1 MPTKSY
7 LTRNLFLKKNIVIQN
22 FLKVQYLMCIFWG
35 SVIAEVVNCEPR
47 EVKAR
52 AQRTQP
58 RCTESKTWHP
68 IFTLLHHSKKV
79 FIEHLSIENE
89 NSTMVKTLSVI
100 IFCIIVSLLH
110 AFSIGPSISRQRI
123 AAPLKMSSD
132 VFELEISIPPSNS
145 GLLAQMKINPV
156 LEGGSEIIQ
165 VRYKIPF
172 GLNVEPKN
180 GFATVTQDGQGGE
193 KVGDVLRFTSQW
205 TMGLP
210 RGNGLI
216 STAAS
221 FSGGIGWQCSLFD
234 VMKAKRW
241 EEVVEALVSN
251 VPQRTDEVV
260 LIFERKINNN
270 SD

>member
-1 MPTKSY
+1 M
-7 LTRNLFLKKNIVIQN
+7 
-22 FLKVQYLMCIFWG
+22 
-35 SVIAEVVNCEPR
+35 VN
-47 EVKAR
+47 K
-52 AQRTQP
+52 
-58 RCTESKTWHP
+58 
-68 IFTLLHHSKKV
+68 
-79 FIEHLSIENE
+79 
-89 NSTMVKTLSVI
+89 LSVI
-100 IFCIIVSLLH
+100 TILVIAPLLD
-110 AFSIGPSISRQRI
+110 AFSVGPSISRRQRI
-123 AAPLKMSSD
+123 AAPLQMSSD
-132 VFELEISIPPSNS
+132 AFELEVSIPPSNS
-145 GLLAQMKINPV
+145 GLLAQMKIKPV

-193 KVGDVLRFTSQW
+193 KVGDILRFTSQW

-210 RGNGLI
+210 RGDGLI

-260 LIFERKINNN
+260 LIFERKIDSN

>member
-1 MPTKSY
+1 MTK
-7 LTRNLFLKKNIVIQN
+7 F
-22 FLKVQYLMCIFWG
+22 
-35 SVIAEVVNCEPR
+35 
-47 EVKAR
+47 
-52 AQRTQP
+52 
-58 RCTESKTWHP
+58 
-68 IFTLLHHSKKV
+68 
-79 FIEHLSIENE
+79 
-89 NSTMVKTLSVI
+89 LSVI
-100 IFCIIVSLLH
+100 TFCILAPLFH
-110 AFSIGPSISRQRI
+110 AFSTVPSIARQRV
-123 AAPLKMSSD
+123 APPPLQMSSD
-132 VFELEISIPPSNS
+132 TFELEVGIPPSNS
-145 GLLAQMKINPV
+145 GLLAQMKIKPV

-260 LIFERKINNN
+260 LIFERKLDNT

>member
-1 MPTKSY
+1 MPNAEC
-7 LTRNLFLKKNIVIQN
+7 RMPN
-22 FLKVQYLMCIFWG
+22 
-35 SVIAEVVNCEPR
+35 AEVGNPGDWCDRRTANREPR
-47 EVKAR
+47 KMLPTHATRQTSASAVHVICYHDLQH
-52 AQRTQP
+52 QRT
-58 RCTESKTWHP
+58 E
-68 IFTLLHHSKKV
+68 KK
-79 FIEHLSIENE
+79 
-89 NSTMVKTLSVI
+89 MVKFLSAI
-100 IFCIIVSLLH
+100 TFCILSPLFH
-110 AFSIGPSISRQRI
+110 AFSTVPSIARQRV
-123 AAPLKMSSD
+123 AVPPLQMSSD
-132 VFELEISIPPSNS
+132 TFELEVGIPPSNS
-145 GLLAQMKINPV
+145 GLLAQMKIKPV

-260 LIFERKINNN
+260 LIFERKLDNT